1 MNHRAFLLAA
11 LLLSTACR
19 AKPTA
24 DLAAVLPVQDLTLEV
39 ANNNWSD
46 VVIYMVQ
53 NGSRKRFTMVTAARS
68 ATVAIPSRFISS
80 NGSVQIV
87 AHRVGGTDEYVSPVV
102 SVLLGRTIAL
112 TLESNLNRSTIGVW

>member
-1 MNHRAFLLAA
+1 MSHRAFLLGA
-11 LLLSTACR
+11 LLFGASCK
-19 AKPTA
+19 AKPTE
-24 DLAAVLPVQDLTLEV
+24 DLAPVPVQDLVLEV
-39 ANNNWSD
+39 SNNNWSD
-46 VVIYMVQ
+46 VVIYMIQ

-68 ATVAIPSRFISS
+68 ATVAIPSQFISS

>member
-1 MNHRAFLLAA
+1 MSHRAFLLAA
-11 LLLSTACR
+11 LLLGASC
-19 AKPTA
+19 KPKRQEDFA
-24 DLAAVLPVQDLTLEV
+24 PVPVQDLVLEV
-39 ANNNWSD
+39 SNNNWSD

-68 ATVAIPSRFISS
+68 ATVSIPSQFISS

-102 SVLLGRTIAL
+102 SVFLGHTVAL